1 MIREGGCEL
10 LTSDRQHLMRK
21 HTHLFIYLFMSLK
34 INVNYNIQTILVSES
49 LQQNKPQN
57 SDCVFRKHNLYIMY
71 KKKNSTQKCTKC
83 SKQISSIVQFLSR
96 HMYTSCCEPAVKGIY
111 LCSAPEVTF

>member
-1 MIREGGCEL
+1 
-10 LTSDRQHLMRK
+10 
-21 HTHLFIYLFMSLK
+21 MSLK

-71 KKKNSTQKCTKC
+71 KKKKIVLKNVQNAANKYQVLCNFSPDTCTPAAVSQPLREFICVQRQK
-83 SKQISSIVQFLSR
+83 
-96 HMYTSCCEPAVKGIY
+96 
-111 LCSAPEVTF
+111 